1 PQGSSRPV
9 PEARLARRSAHG
21 RTYPKD
27 PTEEFLMKSILNL
40 MGMTIGGWIGWA
52 MGAQVSVFTAYMVSI
67 VGTGLGLYA
76 AIRTTK
82 HLLP

>member
-1 PQGSSRPV
+1 
-9 PEARLARRSAHG
+9 
-21 RTYPKD
+21 
-27 PTEEFLMKSILNL
+27 MKGILNL

-52 MGAQVSVFTAYMVSI
+52 IGAQVSIFTAYMVSM

-82 HLLP
+82 YLLP

>member
-1 PQGSSRPV
+1 
-9 PEARLARRSAHG
+9 
-21 RTYPKD
+21 
-27 PTEEFLMKSILNL
+27 MKSILNL

-52 MGAQVSVFTAYMVSI
+52 MGAQVSVFTAYVVSV